1 VDLIA
6 YLKSTAPDKSEGPLY
21 ILPGSPESGR
31 QLFQAKRCI
40 ECHSAAGQGGKIGPD
55 LADKALQRSI
65 TEFAAA
71 MWNKAPAMTAAMKT
85 RRIAVPRLEAAD
97 MSDIVAY
104 LYSVQYFARPGDA
117 KKGRELAA
125 QKGCLACHS
134 IDGKAGKG
142 APDLAR
148 VKGLD
153 APQAVI
159 AAMWNHSFLTERRL
173 EGQKVLWPKLRSDE
187 MADLAAFLG
196 TLGRR
201 RT

>member
-1 VDLIA
+1 M
-6 YLKSTAPDKSEGPLY
+6 
-21 ILPGSPESGR
+21 
-31 QLFQAKRCI
+31 
-40 ECHSAAGQGGKIGPD
+40 
-55 LADKALQRSI
+55 

-85 RRIAVPRLEAAD
+85 RRIAVPRLDAAD

-117 KKGRELAA
+117 KKGRDLAA

-159 AAMWNHSFLTERRL
+159 AAMWNHSFLKM
-173 EGQKVLWPKLRSDE
+173 EGQKILWPQFRADE
-187 MADLAAFLG
+187 MAHLAAFLQALARGG
-196 TLGRR
+196 T
-201 RT
+201 